1 MWPVI
6 INRSPNPVLKGLG
19 YLYSH
24 TIKMLYLV
32 IVSSYI
38 FSNDESLEI
47 LLTISK
53 NSIVY

>member
-1 MWPVI
+1 
-6 INRSPNPVLKGLG
+6 
-19 YLYSH
+19 
-24 TIKMLYLV
+24 MLYLV